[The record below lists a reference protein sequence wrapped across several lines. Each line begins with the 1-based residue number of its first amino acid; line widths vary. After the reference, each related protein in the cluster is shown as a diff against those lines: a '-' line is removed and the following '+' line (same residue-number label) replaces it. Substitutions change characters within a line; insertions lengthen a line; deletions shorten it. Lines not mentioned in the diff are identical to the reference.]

1 MQLNDVMTRKFEY
14 IGQGESVR
22 HAAQMM
28 RDHDIGML
36 PVLEENQVI
45 GTVTDRDIVT
55 RGIAEAID
63 PDAPV
68 SQIMTT
74 GVQFRYLD
82 DDVEEAAKL
91 MEQEQIRRL
100 VVLDRSDRCVGIV
113 SLGDI
118 ATRTGETR
126 LGGEV
131 LEGVWQ
137 PSH

>member
-1 MQLNDVMTRKFEY
+1 MQLNDVMTHKFEY
-14 IGQGESVR
+14 IGQGESLR
-22 HAAQMM
+22 HAAQIM

-45 GTVTDRDIVT
+45 GTITDRDIVT
-55 RGIAEAID
+55 RGLAEAID

-68 SQIMTT
+68 SRIMTT
-74 GVQFRYLD
+74 GVQFRYVD

-126 LGGEV
+126 LSGEI
-131 LEGVWQ
+131 LEEVSQ
-137 PSH
+137 P